1 MTNLGR
7 TKPRGPGIVYGE
19 RAPTVV
25 AAVKMEAD
33 RRFDCDALWKHFAE
47 NAVAQAV

>member
-7 TKPRGPGIVYGE
+7 TKPRGPGVVYGE

-25 AAVKMEAD
+25 AAVKTGTD
-33 RRFDCDALWKHFAE
+33 RRCVSNALRKHLAE
-47 NAVAQAV
+47 NVVAQVV